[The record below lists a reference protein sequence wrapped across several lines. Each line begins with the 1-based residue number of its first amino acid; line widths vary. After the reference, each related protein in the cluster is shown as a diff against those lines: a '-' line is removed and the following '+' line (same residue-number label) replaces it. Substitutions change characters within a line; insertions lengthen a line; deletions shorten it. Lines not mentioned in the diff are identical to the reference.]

1 MNQALV
7 DQLICCVHPAM
18 RYIHFMCNDNNTQ
31 PTFSTRKT
39 LIERVKDQ
47 YNEAAWEEF
56 AGIYSRY
63 IYAVIRNMN
72 ISQQDTEE
80 IHQKVIIKLWEK
92 LPGMKTDEIRRFR
105 SYLAML
111 TKNEV
116 KQFIRSRS
124 RRQDIE
130 KKAAGDASLSY
141 LQSIRLPDIDTIAE
155 KEWQI
160 HLTHLAMKKIE
171 PCFSKKTMEVFR
183 LSLEGVAREEIARR
197 TGIGLNSINTLKARV
212 KSRFFAEIQQLRE
225 DLL

>member
-1 MNQALV
+1 MPDKDDHA
-7 DQLICCVHPAM
+7 
-18 RYIHFMCNDNNTQ
+18 Q
-31 PTFSTRKT
+31 PPTMSTRKT

-56 AGIYSRY
+56 AEIYSRY

-80 IHQKVIIKLWEK
+80 IHQKVMIKLWEK
-92 LPGMKTDEIRRFR
+92 LPDMNTEEIRRFR
-105 SYLAML
+105 SYLAMVA
-111 TKNEV
+111 KNEV
-116 KQFIRSRS
+116 KQFIRARS
-124 RRQDIE
+124 RRQNWE
-130 KKAAGDASLSY
+130 SKAAEDASVNY
-141 LQSIRLPDIDTIAE
+141 LQSIRLPDIGTIAE

-183 LSLEGVAREEIARR
+183 LSLEGIDREEIARR
-197 TGIGLNSINTLKARV
+197 TGIGLGSINTLKARV

-225 DLL
+225 DLH

>member
-1 MNQALV
+1 MSDKEDHSPRLT
-7 DQLICCVHPAM
+7 L
-18 RYIHFMCNDNNTQ
+18 
-31 PTFSTRKT
+31 STRKT

-80 IHQKVIIKLWEK
+80 IHQKVMIRLWEK
-92 LPGMKTDEIRRFR
+92 LPEMKTDEIRRFR
-105 SYLAML
+105 SYLAMVA
-111 TKNEV
+111 KNEV
-116 KQFIRSRS
+116 KQFVRART
-124 RRQDIE
+124 RQQDRE
-130 KKAAGDASLSY
+130 NKAASDASLNY

-171 PCFSKKTMEVFR
+171 PCFSTKTMEVFR
-183 LSLEGVAREEIARR
+183 LSLEGVEREEIARR
-197 TGIGLNSINTLKARV
+197 TGIALDSINTLKARV
-212 KSRFFAEIQQLRE
+212 KFRFFAEIQQLRE
-225 DLL
+225 DLH